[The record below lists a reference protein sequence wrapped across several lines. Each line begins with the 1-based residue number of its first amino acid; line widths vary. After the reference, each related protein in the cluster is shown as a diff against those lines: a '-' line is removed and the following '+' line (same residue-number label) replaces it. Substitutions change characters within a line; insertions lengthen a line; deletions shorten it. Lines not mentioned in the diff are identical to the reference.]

1 VGVSAAVHAENQ
13 ASAPGAGVEEFPRP
27 ELVTEMAPPAVTL
40 DDHPLLPRR
49 KRVARQSDA
58 RREPAGL
65 PGPADASVP
74 EPSAVEA
81 SAAEDSAVEAS
92 AADDGS
98 GQTKFTARPDLNV
111 LTQVLQGL
119 RRMA

>member
-1 VGVSAAVHAENQ
+1 MAA
-13 ASAPGAGVEEFPRP
+13 
-27 ELVTEMAPPAVTL
+27 PAVTL
-40 DDHPLLPRR
+40 DDHPVLPRR
-49 KRVARQSDA
+49 KRVVAEADAPREHAEQARVADA
-58 RREPAGL
+58 RVL
-65 PGPADASVP
+65 D
-74 EPSAVEA
+74 PSAVQ
-81 SAAEDSAVEAS
+81 DSAVQDS